1 MEVVEL
7 ISQIVPTI
15 LSVLATIVAFVKG
28 RTKKSQSIEQ
38 IKAKADE
45 KYRAYVEKHCK
56 RNKIDNVLIKTSN
69 DEEIEV

>member
-7 ISQIVPTI
+7 ITQIVPTI

-45 KYRAYVEKHCK
+45 LYRAYVEKRCK